1 MPCATPP
8 PAVYSTPSPGPIAAR
23 TSIDAS
29 VRYESNFGDV
39 IVDANARY
47 DLASRGAVLPY
58 ANLIVGYDTR
68 SGVPG
73 IGQIFNEDALI
84 PAAGVRAPL
93 DKEEYAE
100 LFVQGGFSFGL
111 HGQPSFPETRWG
123 FDYSRDYGSSFLSP
137 YPHANVNG
145 VLIDYSRFAGNVIG
159 SVDGFYDTRVTTS
172 LRALVGAVVSFDD
185 HRDYGNN
192 YAEAY
197 AGFMVPFSRELDLR
211 VAGVEGSYL
220 SRGIGVP
227 RPASYSAL
235 RVTISH
241 TSPP

>member
-1 MPCATPP
+1 LPC
-8 PAVYSTPSPGPIAAR
+8 
-23 TSIDAS
+23 
-29 VRYESNFGDV
+29 
-39 IVDANARY
+39 
-47 DLASRGAVLPY
+47 

-68 SGVPG
+68 LGVPG

-111 HGQPSFPETRWG
+111 HGQPSLPETRWG
-123 FDYSRDYGSSFLSP
+123 FG
-137 YPHANVNG
+137 
-145 VLIDYSRFAGNVIG
+145 YSRFAGNVIG

-197 AGFMVPFSRELDLR
+197 AGFIVPFSPELDLR